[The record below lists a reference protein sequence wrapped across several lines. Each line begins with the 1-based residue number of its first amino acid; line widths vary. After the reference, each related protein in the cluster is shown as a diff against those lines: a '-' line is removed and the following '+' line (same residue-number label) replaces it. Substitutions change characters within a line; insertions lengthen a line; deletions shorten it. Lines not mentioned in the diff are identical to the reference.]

1 MEREVPQTK
10 QGSKDAPQN
19 VVRLWDWIGPHDELV
34 PFGRRGREQEPER
47 PPEEVAPASFA
58 ASDAPPSAEDFWG
71 ERAGGL
77 HDALQAPGEDWIR
90 ADNGAPRAAEQ
101 AVRRARSVAFIR
113 PVGRFA
119 IGSARHLRILAG
131 PRQVVRAGATAVAVA
146 AAAAFVISLMLGG
159 SAAPGAGPADVQA
172 TSVLSNGV
180 DRILRLDIPV
190 IAPRRAPAHPAV
202 DRHGPA
208 ATRVKS
214 RPRYAP
220 ERVRYT
226 PTAATTTTTV
236 SHPQVQ
242 AATAEPG
249 ARNPPPATTN
259 DGVSRPSS
267 TSTDSSPPVTAT
279 GQSGALGPIQ
289 SPNG

>member
-10 QGSKDAPQN
+10 EGSKDAPQN

-34 PFGRRGREQEPER
+34 PFGSRGQDHEPER

-58 ASDAPPSAEDFWG
+58 APDTPPSAEDFWG

-90 ADNGAPRAAEQ
+90 ADNGAPRAAAQ
-101 AVRRARSVAFIR
+101 AASRARSVAFKR
-113 PVGRFA
+113 PIGRFA

-131 PRQVVRAGATAVAVA
+131 PRQVVLAGATAVAVA
-146 AAAAFVISLMLGG
+146 AAAAFVIGLTLGG
-159 SAAPGAGPADVQA
+159 SAAPGARPADVQA

-190 IAPRRAPAHPAV
+190 IAPHRGPAHPAS

-214 RPRYAP
+214 RPRYTP

-226 PTAATTTTTV
+226 PTAATTTTG

-242 AATAEPG
+242 AATAE
-249 ARNPPPATTN
+249 AAATNPPPATTN
-259 DGVSRPSS
+259 HGVSRPSS
-267 TSTDSSPPVTAT
+267 TSTESGPPVAAT

-289 SPNG
+289 SPDG